1 MKDHVFLAQAWLL
14 NTVVLNKHAALLPL
28 ADIIAPILNVE
39 VEGDPVA
46 GQAFTLVCRIT
57 LPDGLSTEPQISW
70 LSPQGDVLTSEGEL
84 TVGSQP
90 VLGNPSR
97 LVTYVTQFS
106 PLLTSHG
113 GTYTCQVTVSSPH
126 GTIQPSSSMA
136 QEVTVASMFNLLY

>member
-1 MKDHVFLAQAWLL
+1 MSSFKLPFKL
-14 NTVVLNKHAALLPL
+14 VVTYVRMHDSSISLTDLIP
-28 ADIIAPILNVE
+28 PILNIE
-39 VEGDPVA
+39 VEGDSVA

-113 GTYTCQVTVSSPH
+113 GTYTCQATVSSPY
-126 GTIQPSSSMA
+126 GTIQPSSSVA
-136 QEVTVASMFNLLY
+136 QKVTVASKHREMPI